1 MSKEAIALK
10 AKQVEDIAEK
20 VKKAKSVVIVD
31 YRGLTVAQDTEMR
44 VNMRNAGVDYKVL
57 KNRLVLRAL
66 NNCGF
71 EGFEKVLEGPTA
83 VAFGYEDAVAPAKI
97 VAETITKTN
106 NKIAIKGGIIEG
118 KQASAEDVN
127 FPRYRQNPFSSVSCS
142 ACSQIPCAVWLWRSA
157 KSPKNSRRNGL
168 FPNAGDCHARKLA
181 RNDKRIKR
189 NSESV
194 YMFPVSLRGRS
205 PRQSHSREKHT
216 HKLPYIASN
225 VKQN

>member
-1 MSKEAIALK
+1 MSKEAIEQK
-10 AKQVEDIAEK
+10 AQQVEEIVEK
-20 VKKAKSVVIVD
+20 VKKSKSIVLVD

-127 FPRYRQNPFSSVSCS
+127 KLSKIPAKPVLVGQLLGMLTNPMRSLAVALSEIAKKQS
-142 ACSQIPCAVWLWRSA
+142 A
-157 KSPKNSRRNGL
+157 
-168 FPNAGDCHARKLA
+168 
-181 RNDKRIKR
+181 
-189 NSESV
+189 
-194 YMFPVSLRGRS
+194 
-205 PRQSHSREKHT
+205 
-216 HKLPYIASN
+216 
-225 VKQN
+225 

>member
-1 MSKEAIALK
+1 MSKEAIELK
-10 AKQVEDIAEK
+10 AKQVEDIADK
-20 VKKAKSVVIVD
+20 VKRAKCVVLVD

-127 FPRYRQNPFSSVSCS
+127 KLSKIPAKPVLVGQLLGMLTNPMRSLAVALSEIAKKQS
-142 ACSQIPCAVWLWRSA
+142 A
-157 KSPKNSRRNGL
+157 
-168 FPNAGDCHARKLA
+168 
-181 RNDKRIKR
+181 
-189 NSESV
+189 
-194 YMFPVSLRGRS
+194 
-205 PRQSHSREKHT
+205 
-216 HKLPYIASN
+216 
-225 VKQN
+225 